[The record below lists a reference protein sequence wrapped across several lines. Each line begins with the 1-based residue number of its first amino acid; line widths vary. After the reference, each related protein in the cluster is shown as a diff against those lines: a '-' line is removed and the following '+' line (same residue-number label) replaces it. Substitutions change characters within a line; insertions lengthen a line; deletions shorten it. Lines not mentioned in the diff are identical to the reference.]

1 MTTYKRKKDRMSK
14 RDIKKKMA
22 KLDYDRELLEIDLE
36 RIEEMPDT

>member
-1 MTTYKRKKDRMSK
+1 MDSKKQSK
-14 RDIKKKMA
+14 WDIKKKLA